1 MSAVEMHSRY
11 EVKLEQYSKLLN
23 IEGRT
28 MSHMTKRKIAPAVS
42 AYADQISQ
50 TIIGKKKACPEL
62 EPAGEIKLLKELN
75 AGTNRISE
83 CVEVL
88 DAALEEAAGIE
99 DSLEEA
105 TAYHDKVLAAMDDLR
120 AVCDEM
126 ENICSTEVWP
136 MPTYNKMLFYC

>member
-1 MSAVEMHSRY
+1 M
-11 EVKLEQYSKLLN
+11 
-23 IEGRT
+23 
-28 MSHMTKRKIAPAVS
+28 
-42 AYADQISQ
+42 
-50 TIIGKKKACPEL
+50 
-62 EPAGEIKLLKELN
+62 
-75 AGTNRISE
+75 
-83 CVEVL
+83 EVL